1 MNKIIVVTGG
11 NRGIGKEICRQLDL
25 MNYQVILCSRDLSK
39 GRKAAK
45 EMSPKIDVQELDVLS
60 ESSIQK
66 LRKYIESTYGK
77 LDVLINNAAIIGDK
91 AGILETKQSDYRKVM
106 DTNFFGPWEL
116 IKNLSPLLQKSDD
129 GRIVNVSSEMG
140 ELRNIK
146 KGGNAAYRMS
156 KAALNALTIQLSGE
170 LKNIKVNALHPGW
183 VKTDMGGAHADLE
196 VEQGAD
202 TAVWLATNDEIPN
215 GAFLCKRKVVEW

>member
-1 MNKIIVVTGG
+1 MSKIIVVTGG

-25 MNYQVILCSRDLSK
+25 MNHQVILCSRDLSK
-39 GRKAAK
+39 GKKAAK
-45 EMSPKIDVQELDVLS
+45 EMSDRVDVQELDLVD
-60 ESSIQK
+60 EKSIQK
-66 LRKYIESTYGK
+66 LAKYLEKSYGK
-77 LDVLINNAAIIGDK
+77 FDVLINNAAILGDK
-91 AGILETKQSDYRKVM
+91 TGILETKQSDYRKVM

-116 IKNLSPLLQKSDD
+116 IKNLSPLLKKSDD

-156 KAALNALTIQLSGE
+156 KAALNALTIQLAGE

-183 VKTDMGGAHADLE
+183 VKTDMGGANADLE

-202 TAVWLATNDEIPN
+202 TAVWLATNNEIPN
-215 GAFLCKRKVVEW
+215 GAFLRDRKVVEW